1 MGSTSFD
8 AKNPVQPEEKK
19 QHKKLKSKKLFVMLF
34 FDFN

>member
-8 AKNPVQPEEKK
+8 AKNTVQPEEKK
-19 QHKKLKSKKLFVMLF
+19 QYKKLKSKKLFEMLF